1 MRLVLTPNRTSE
13 EYETQK
19 RLTLATLLAIRP
31 QWRRMSGDWE
41 ASWRT
46 TVGPRV
52 TTILAAAQLGTVR
65 MGSQYV
71 PEVLEELGQGVPP
84 VGRVNPAPFVG
95 RAADGR
101 DLSSLLS
108 LSVVRA
114 RQAGD
119 LEAGLAWLEM
129 VTETELED
137 AHRQAIQVAT
147 VARPRVGYVRMVNTP
162 CCRDCAVQAGRFF
175 RANAGFLRH
184 PHCFPAGVTVNGP
197 RSEAATRRWYEG
209 ELVVLTTASGQ
220 ELPLT
225 GNHPVLTSRGWVP
238 ANLIKEGDEV
248 IRSTQPEGA
257 TPLVVPDHNQVPA
270 RVEDVWAAFSV
281 AGFDTMPTSP
291 EDFHGDGQHGE
302 VDVVRANGS
311 LNGWGLP
318 PFAQEVQKERF
329 AVAAR
334 PTLMLDVEG
343 ASVLLDRGH
352 LPHPYRLVGRSGLFP
367 ALRGAHG
374 GGPHGPGLAHVAPLN
389 VSFGEALG
397 DRPPRHPVLL
407 GESVLARPRK
417 ISLDDLVNRE
427 IAGLPRWDAPGGDFS
442 VEAGDGYARLGRD
455 LLHRLSG
462 QVGLD
467 RVVKVFSRQFEGHVY
482 SLTSSEGW
490 HVANSLIVSN
500 CRCYHLPT
508 SDPASQYA
516 TYPDASE
523 VTGLTVGERKALEA
537 GGDFSQ
543 VLNAKRGRSADK
555 MTTTEGRLRGV
566 RGRGRGSAYQRLT
579 PDGIYR
585 LSSSDEQA
593 RDLLRRFGYLT

>member
-1 MRLVLTPNRTSE
+1 MRLVLTPNRASE
-13 EYETQK
+13 EYEAQK
-19 RLTLATLLAIRP
+19 RLTLATLAAVRP
-31 QWRRMSGDWE
+31 QWRRMSGDWD

-65 MGSQYV
+65 MGSRYV
-71 PEVLEELGQGVPP
+71 PEVLEELGQGVTP

-119 LEAGLAWLEM
+119 LEAGLEWLEM

-175 RANAGFLRH
+175 RANTGFLRH
-184 PHCFPAGVTVNGP
+184 PH
-197 RSEAATRRWYEG
+197 
-209 ELVVLTTASGQ
+209 
-220 ELPLT
+220 
-225 GNHPVLTSRGWVP
+225 
-238 ANLIKEGDEV
+238 
-248 IRSTQPEGA
+248 
-257 TPLVVPDHNQVPA
+257 
-270 RVEDVWAAFSV
+270 
-281 AGFDTMPTSP
+281 
-291 EDFHGDGQHGE
+291 
-302 VDVVRANGS
+302 
-311 LNGWGLP
+311 
-318 PFAQEVQKERF
+318 
-329 AVAAR
+329 
-334 PTLMLDVEG
+334 
-343 ASVLLDRGH
+343 
-352 LPHPYRLVGRSGLFP
+352 
-367 ALRGAHG
+367 
-374 GGPHGPGLAHVAPLN
+374 
-389 VSFGEALG
+389 
-397 DRPPRHPVLL
+397 
-407 GESVLARPRK
+407 
-417 ISLDDLVNRE
+417 
-427 IAGLPRWDAPGGDFS
+427 
-442 VEAGDGYARLGRD
+442 
-455 LLHRLSG
+455 
-462 QVGLD
+462 
-467 RVVKVFSRQFEGHVY
+467 
-482 SLTSSEGW
+482 
-490 HVANSLIVSN
+490 

-508 SDPASQYA
+508 SDPASKYA
-516 TYPDASE
+516 MYPDASE

-555 MTTTEGRLRGV
+555 MTTTEGRQRGV

>member
-1 MRLVLTPNRTSE
+1 MRLVLTPNRASE
-13 EYETQK
+13 EYEAQK

-31 QWRRMSGDWE
+31 QWLRMSGDWE
-41 ASWRT
+41 VSWRT
-46 TVGPRV
+46 SVGPRV

-65 MGSQYV
+65 MGARYV
-71 PEVLEELGQGVPP
+71 PEVLDELGQGVAP

-119 LEAGLAWLEM
+119 LESGLEWLEM

-147 VARPRVGYVRMVNTP
+147 VARPNVGYVRMVNTP

-175 RANAGFLRH
+175 RANTGFLRH
-184 PHCFPAGVTVNGP
+184 PHCFPAGVSVNGP

-248 IRSTQPEGA
+248 VRSTRPDGA
-257 TPLVVPDHNQVPA
+257 TPLVVPDHHQVPS
-270 RVEDVWAAFSV
+270 RIEDVWAAFSV

-302 VDVVRANGS
+302 VDVVGANGS
-311 LNGWGLP
+311 LHGGSLP
-318 PFAQEVQKERF
+318 PFTQEIQEKRLP
-329 AVAAR
+329 VATWPA
-334 PTLMLDVEG
+334 LALDVES
-343 ASVLLDRGH
+343 APMLLDRRH
-352 LPHPYRLVGRSGLFP
+352 FAHPDRLVGRSGLVP
-367 ALRGAHG
+367 ALLGAHG
-374 GGPHGPGLAHVAPLN
+374 RRTDRPGFTHVAP
-389 VSFGEALG
+389 FDPGFREALRDSPTG
-397 DRPPRHPVLL
+397 HPILL
-407 GESVLARPRK
+407 GKGVLARSGLVR
-417 ISLDDLVNRE
+417 LGDLINGEIVNF
-427 IAGLPRWDAPGGDFS
+427 PRWDAPSGDFL

-462 QVGLD
+462 QVEID

-508 SDPASQYA
+508 SDPASKYA
-516 TYPDASE
+516 AYPDASE
-523 VTGLTVGERKALEA
+523 VTGLTVGERKALDA

-555 MTTTEGRLRGV
+555 MTTTEGRKRGI